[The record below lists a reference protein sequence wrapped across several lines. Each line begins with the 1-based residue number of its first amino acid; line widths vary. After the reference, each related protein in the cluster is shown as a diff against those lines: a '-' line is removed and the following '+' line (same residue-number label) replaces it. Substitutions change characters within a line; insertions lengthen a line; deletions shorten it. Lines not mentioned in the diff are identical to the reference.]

1 MKQKKNGFRKGK
13 KRNMKR
19 VLCLTAAVLLA
30 ISMMGCDTN
39 PSASETVKTT
49 ETAESTATAGTT
61 AKPINTVP
69 PREAAEML
77 EKTKAALDEFIKIKT
92 KDDEKEVSEAY
103 PKLIEKIRQDD
114 AGVAVANVPAIDES
128 KMDLG
133 TIVRIFSL
141 LSSVYYRGEEV
152 KELYPTA
159 VRGDGERVYFV
170 FDVKDGIRY
179 YLFYDNSV
187 DEMYSSLGYALLVGR
202 AHTSEEFE
210 ALKKGDSISKVEE
223 IDPVA
228 GYYRERNKSIS
239 IHYLEDGLAFIK
251 YVGTE
256 DNKDY
261 VIDSIEIKKEHK
273 YHVQLENREYDVNC
287 EINPLDLPQ

>member
-1 MKQKKNGFRKGK
+1 
-13 KRNMKR
+13 
-19 VLCLTAAVLLA
+19 
-30 ISMMGCDTN
+30 
-39 PSASETVKTT
+39 
-49 ETAESTATAGTT
+49 
-61 AKPINTVP
+61 
-69 PREAAEML
+69 ML

>member
-69 PREAAEML
+69 PQEAAEML

-92 KDDEKEVSEAY
+92 KDDVEEINEAY

-128 KMDLG
+128 KMELG

-187 DEMYSSLGYALLVGR
+187 NEMYSSLGYALLVGK
-202 AHTSEEFE
+202 AHTSAEFE
-210 ALKKGDSISKVEE
+210 VLKKGDSISKVEE

>member
-19 VLCLTAAVLLA
+19 ALCLTAAVLLA

-61 AKPINTVP
+61 AKPTNTVP
-69 PREAAEML
+69 TQEAAEML

-223 IDPVA
+223 IDTVA

>member
-1 MKQKKNGFRKGK
+1 
-13 KRNMKR
+13 MKR
-19 VLCLTAAVLLA
+19 TLCLTAAVLLV

-61 AKPINTVP
+61 ANPINTVP
-69 PREAAEML
+69 PQEAAEML

-92 KDDEKEVSEAY
+92 KDDVKEISEAY

-128 KMDLG
+128 KMELG

-141 LSSVYYRGEEV
+141 LSSVYYQGEEV
-152 KELYPTA
+152 KQLYPTA

-170 FDVKDGIRY
+170 FDVTDGIRY

-187 DEMYSSLGYALLVGR
+187 NEMYSSLGYALLVGK
-202 AHTSEEFE
+202 AHTSAEFE
-210 ALKKGDSISKVEE
+210 ALKKGDSISRVEE

-261 VIDSIEIKKEHK
+261 VIESIEIKKEHK
-273 YHVQLENREYDVNC
+273 YHVQRDNWEYDVNC